1 MRHWHGMHA
10 APCGRLDHLSKQS
23 RQQLQKLLHQS
34 CICQLC
40 MVRCCEDTLSSR
52 PEAHA
57 VLTAGAKSGT
67 SHIQR
72 RQALVQLLLALQKQH
87 ESMHWNLKT
96 LRTSQLASLSSCC
109 RSMGLHTLAIS
120 GDDALPCEASGSGQG
135 ICNLKSDHHCC
146 PGLAQVYSFMSPG
159 LVLHGTF
166 LESPAGAIACQPC
179 TCAECGRHDSW
190 HRPALCNYIM
200 SCNVF
205 QEGQSN
211 TLSPQG
217 SIWPALPLPAGCQ
230 QISTSPIVGPIAISG
245 VGAGLADC
253 TGKIDCALHD

>member
-1 MRHWHGMHA
+1 MHA

-87 ESMHWNLKT
+87 ESMHLEPQDLENFPTGIPELLLQVNGPVHLSY
-96 LRTSQLASLSSCC
+96 LRS
-109 RSMGLHTLAIS
+109 
-120 GDDALPCEASGSGQG
+120 
-135 ICNLKSDHHCC
+135 
-146 PGLAQVYSFMSPG
+146 
-159 LVLHGTF
+159 
-166 LESPAGAIACQPC
+166 
-179 TCAECGRHDSW
+179 
-190 HRPALCNYIM
+190 
-200 SCNVF
+200 
-205 QEGQSN
+205 
-211 TLSPQG
+211 
-217 SIWPALPLPAGCQ
+217 
-230 QISTSPIVGPIAISG
+230 
-245 VGAGLADC
+245 
-253 TGKIDCALHD
+253 